1 MLTATHELTPAEASA
16 NPTPEAIVVRF
27 AGDSGDGMQLTGGQ
41 FTLSTA
47 LAGNDL
53 ATFPDFP
60 AEIRAPQGTLFG
72 VSAFQINFGST
83 SIETAGDAPD
93 VLIAMNPAALKVNVE
108 HLKPGGL
115 IIADEGEFGERNLA
129 KAKYDSNP
137 LDGDALGKWQL
148 LRLNISQLTLDAVK
162 RFGLGNKEAL
172 RCKNMWTLGLA
183 LWMFDRDRQPIIDW
197 LKSKF
202 AKAPEL
208 AEANIAALNAGHAY
222 GETAELAGPM
232 KQHHVAAAPAEPG
245 LYRTVTGAESISIGL
260 VAGAQ
265 LAGLPMF
272 FGGYPITPAS
282 AILHHLSR
290 LKEYGVTTFQAEDEI
305 AAVASA
311 IGASY
316 AGQLGVTSS
325 SGPGIALKGEAIGLA
340 IMTELPLVIVNSQRG
355 GPSTGLPT
363 KTEQSDLYQAVYGR
377 NGDAPMPVIA
387 ARSAA
392 DCFDCAIEAVRIAT
406 QYMTP
411 VMLLTDGY
419 LANAAEPWKVP
430 DMGTYTPFPVTF
442 LEDVPEGGFRPYG
455 RDEKLARPWVK
466 PGTPGL
472 LHRIG
477 GIEKAQGTGNIDYS
491 PANHQAMT
499 DTRKAKIDGIVVPD
513 QEVEIGDTA
522 GKLAVVGWGS
532 TFGPIHQAVRRARR
546 RGADVHHIHIRHIWP
561 MPGNLGDLLK
571 GYEQIL
577 VPEMNTGQLKTVL
590 RDQFLVDAKPLNKVS
605 GQPFRISEIEEAID
619 RALHGKAGGE
629 VVADSTQLPD
639 PVAGHDDGHND
650 TKQGALSPQSA

>member
-1 MLTATHELTPAEASA
+1 MATAAHEVTPREASA
-16 NPTPEAIVVRF
+16 HPPAESVVVRF

-60 AEIRAPQGTLFG
+60 AEIRAPLGTLFG

-83 SIETAGDAPD
+83 QIETAGDDLD
-93 VLIAMNPAALKVNVE
+93 VLVAMNPAALKTNVSA
-108 HLKPGGL
+108 LRPGGL

-129 KAKYDSNP
+129 KAKYDANP
-137 LDGDALGKWQL
+137 LDDGSLAKWQVI
-148 LRLNISQLTLDAVK
+148 RLNISQLTLDAVK
-162 RFGLGNKEAL
+162 PFGLGNKEAL

-183 LWMFDRDRQPIIDW
+183 LWMFDRDRAPLVDW
-197 LKSKF
+197 LKAKF
-202 AKAPEL
+202 AKAPTL

-232 KQHHVAAAPAEPG
+232 KQHAVPAAPAEPG
-245 LYRTVTGAESISIGL
+245 LYRTVTGADAISLGL
-260 VAGAQ
+260 VAGTQ
-265 LAGLPMF
+265 LAGLKMF

-282 AILHHLSR
+282 AILHALSR

-305 AAVASA
+305 AAIASA
-311 IGASY
+311 IGGSY
-316 AGQLGVTSS
+316 AGSLGVTCS

-340 IMTELPLVIVNSQRG
+340 IMTELPLVVVNAQRG

-377 NGDAPMPVIA
+377 NGDSPVPVIA

-392 DCFDCAIEAVRIAT
+392 DCFEVAIEAVRIAT
-406 QYMTP
+406 TYMTP

-419 LANAAEPWKVP
+419 IQNAAEPWKVP
-430 DMGTYTPFPVTF
+430 DISTLEPFPKAF
-442 LEDVPEGGFRPYG
+442 LEEVPEGGFQPFG
-455 RDEKLARPWVK
+455 RDAVGARPWVK

-477 GIEKAQGTGNIDYS
+477 GIEKAVGSGNIDYS

-499 DTRKAKIDGIVVPD
+499 EARRAKVAGIAVPD
-513 QEVEIGDTA
+513 QPIEVGDA
-522 GKLAVVGWGS
+522 GGTLAVVGWGS
-532 TFGPIHQAVRRARR
+532 TYGPIHQAVRRMRR
-546 RGADVHHIHIRHIWP
+546 RGYDVSHIHLRHIWP
-561 MPGNLGDLLK
+561 MPGNLGALLK
-571 GYEQIL
+571 GYDHIL

-605 GQPFRISEIEEAID
+605 GQPFRIAEIEAAI
-619 RALHGKAGGE
+619 GGYFSG
-629 VVADSTQLPD
+629 ADE
-639 PVAGHDDGHND
+639 
-650 TKQGALSPQSA
+650 GALREVESA